1 MSAPDGG
8 GREVA
13 YRLFAAEYDD
23 VSLEYAESDEERAP
37 NYVITPTG
45 ARVNRLFLT
54 GTLTEVTS
62 VNEEMVR
69 ARVVDPTGAF
79 VVYAG
84 QYEPDALAF
93 LERAEPPMFVA
104 VTGKARTFQP
114 DDSDQVYTSVRP
126 ESLATVDADTRD
138 RWVISTAEQTIERIA
153 AYASAASL
161 DASGDAL
168 TAALTDAGLEDG
180 LATGIPRAQTHYGT
194 TPAYLAQLRELAI
207 NAARV
212 VAGDRSEAGT
222 LSLQPGSSDDRGV
235 TFGDLGEAFEGDVVS
250 APAETPTPASTATG
264 RDPQATSADTT
275 DSPDS
280 LETPAEP
287 DTAVADSSETVGS
300 GADGED
306 ESETVDAVAAD
317 EVELES
323 EPAPEAEPD
332 PAAEPTD
339 TAVPEATDTSSTA
352 LEDVGSTVDDEMGAG
367 PEAETE
373 PEAEPETETDTD
385 ELGDF
390 ESDGLEAGM
399 YEMDDEE
406 REELE
411 AEFGADFTTGTE
423 VEEPGESDL
432 EPPEPEP
439 EAESEPEPDPT
450 LESESL
456 ESEPESEPEPEPKAE
471 SESTDPT
478 PESEPEPTGEDIDL
492 EEVVITTMTAL
503 DDGDGADR
511 EALIDRVSTE
521 TGSSA
526 DEVEEAIQDALMG
539 GKCYEPGDDMLKAI

>member
-1 MSAPDGG
+1 MSAPDGS

-79 VVYAG
+79 VIYAG

-93 LERAEPPMFVA
+93 LERADPPMFVA

-114 DDSDQVYTSVRP
+114 DDSHQVYTSVRP
-126 ESLATVDADTRD
+126 ESLATIDADTRD
-138 RWVISTAEQTIERIA
+138 RWVVSTAEQTIDRIA
-153 AYASAASL
+153 AYASAAGL

-168 TAALTDAGLEDG
+168 TVALTDTGLEDG

-194 TPAYLAQLRELAI
+194 TPAYLDQLRELAI
-207 NAARV
+207 NAVRV
-212 VAGDRSEAGT
+212 VAGDQSEAGT
-222 LSLQPGSSDDRGV
+222 LGLQPSASDDRGV
-235 TFGDLGEAFEGDVVS
+235 TFGDLGEVFEGDAV
-250 APAETPTPASTATG
+250 TSTATANTET
-264 RDPQATSADTT
+264 DQQTPPEEPMDSAQLLESAAAADT
-275 DSPDS
+275 P
-280 LETPAEP
+280 
-287 DTAVADSSETVGS
+287 VADSSETVES
-300 GADGED
+300 GADVATDFNVED
-306 ESETVDAVAAD
+306 EGQDEAVDASAAN
-317 EVELES
+317 EPELEDELTLETES
-323 EPAPEAEPD
+323 ESD
-332 PAAEPTD
+332 AASELTD
-339 TAVPEATDTSSTA
+339 TAVPEPTDTTSAA
-352 LEDVGSTVDDEMGAG
+352 LEDVGSAVDDEM
-367 PEAETE
+367 ETE
-373 PEAEPETETDTD
+373 PESESQLEPETDTD

-423 VEEPGESDL
+423 VEAPGESDI
-432 EPPEPEP
+432 EPP
-439 EAESEPEPDPT
+439 ESEPEV
-450 LESESL
+450 
-456 ESEPESEPEPEPKAE
+456 ESEPEPEPELELEVE
-471 SESTDPT
+471 SESAEPT
-478 PESEPEPTGEDIDL
+478 PASEPEPTDEEQPDEDTEIDL
-492 EEVVITTMTAL
+492 EEAVITTMTAL

-539 GKCYEPGDDMLKAI
+539 GKCYEPGDDVLKAI